1 MRALSASGRAHERHA
16 RGSVEDRAAGG
27 ARRGRDDASGPH
39 RADVADPRV
48 RGPDRR
54 RAGKRERQAVRAG
67 PRCGAVPPRRG
78 QAVAAGVWTR
88 QAGAGIPGWIF
99 SGAEVGSI
107 RGRGMSDPG
116 EALANAKAA
125 ADRIVKAKRLNAC
138 LTPPKELRQ
147 SLQKQAQAA
156 HPSGVLYGMPV
167 AVKDN
172 ICTLEF
178 TTTCGSK
185 ILAGYRS
192 PYEATAVAKLKAAGA
207 LVAGKTNCDEFG
219 MGSSTEHSAYGRA
232 LHPFDKT
239 RVPGGSSGGSA
250 VLVAAGAVPA
260 GLGSETGGSVRQP
273 ASLCGVVGIKPTY
286 GRVSRYGLVA
296 FGSSLD
302 QIGVLG
308 RSVHDAARVLSVI
321 SGRDPKDS
329 TCEARDSLRL
339 PTVPESL
346 QGFVIGVPK
355 EYFPPDLAPAVRRA
369 CDRAIRLLKEL
380 GAAVREVSLP
390 HTAYAVATYYII
402 APAEASSNLARY
414 DGARYGPRFDGSE
427 DVRALYRTTRG
438 EGFGPEVRRRVLVGT
453 YVLSSGYYDAYY
465 RKAQQMRALI
475 AQDFRNAFD
484 RGVDL
489 LFTPTTRTP
498 AFKAGEKLND
508 PVAMYLSDIFTVTAN
523 LAGLP
528 AISMPIGRI
537 KGLPIGG
544 QLIGQAFL
552 EDEMIEAAYA
562 LERVV
567 PATDEA

>member
-1 MRALSASGRAHERHA
+1 MSDARA
-16 RGSVEDRAAGG
+16 
-27 ARRGRDDASGPH
+27 
-39 RADVADPRV
+39 VADRL
-48 RGPDRR
+48 
-54 RAGKRERQAVRAG
+54 
-67 PRCGAVPPRRG
+67 
-78 QAVAAGVWTR
+78 
-88 QAGAGIPGWIF
+88 I
-99 SGAEVGSI
+99 
-107 RGRGMSDPG
+107 
-116 EALANAKAA
+116 
-125 ADRIVKAKRLNAC
+125 KAKRLNAL
-138 LTPPKELRQ
+138 LTPAKDLRK
-147 SLQKQAQAA
+147 SLLAQAEA
-156 HPSGVLYGMPV
+156 ARTTGVLYGMPV

-185 ILAGYRS
+185 ILEGYQS
-192 PYEATAVAKLKAAGA
+192 PYEATAITKLKAAGA
-207 LVAGKTNCDEFG
+207 LIAGKTNCDEFA
-219 MGSSTEHSAYGRA
+219 MGSSTEHSAYGRVI
-232 LHPFDKT
+232 HPLDKA

-250 VLVAAGAVPA
+250 ALVAAGAVPA
-260 GLGSETGGSVRQP
+260 ALGSDTGGSVRQP
-273 ASLCGVVGIKPTY
+273 AAFCGVVGMKPTY

-321 SGRDPKDS
+321 SGRDARDS
-329 TCEARDSLRL
+329 TCEDRDPLRL

-346 QGFVIGVPK
+346 QGFVIGLPK
-355 EYFPPDLAPAVRRA
+355 EYFPAELDPAVKRA
-369 CDRAIRLLKEL
+369 CDRAIRMMKEL

-390 HTAYAVATYYII
+390 HTPYAVPTYYVI

-414 DGARYGPRFDGSE
+414 DGVRYGPRFDGHQ
-427 DVRALYRTTRG
+427 DLHALYRTTRG
-438 EGFGPEVRRRVLVGT
+438 QGFGPEVRRRILVGT
-453 YVLSSGYYDAYY
+453 YVLSAGYYDAYY
-465 RKAQQMRALI
+465 RRAQQMRALI

-489 LFTPTTRTP
+489 LFTPTVPAP
-498 AFKAGEKLND
+498 AFKAGEKLSD
-508 PVAMYLSDIFTVTAN
+508 PIAMYMSDIFTVTAN

-528 AISMPIGRI
+528 AMSLPIGRV